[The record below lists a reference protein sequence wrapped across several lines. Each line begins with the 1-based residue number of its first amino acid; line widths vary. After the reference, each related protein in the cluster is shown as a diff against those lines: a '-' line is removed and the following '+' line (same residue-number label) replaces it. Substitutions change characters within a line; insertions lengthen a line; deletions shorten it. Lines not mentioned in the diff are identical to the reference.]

1 MRTLQPER
9 MCSIPFVLH
18 CIGIE
23 PDFHVGSK
31 GYDCFEWV
39 TSLEKRLQKFNPIMC
54 KVFNAYYINDVPSTI
69 LATELVTG
77 ENVLLL
83 RFSRMRKE
91 LKRSASAYNGVAV
104 AELRRS
110 FIRWGLMTFEKKR
123 IEKIALDHPYRC

>member
-1 MRTLQPER
+1 M
-9 MCSIPFVLH
+9 
-18 CIGIE
+18 
-23 PDFHVGSK
+23 
-31 GYDCFEWV
+31 
-39 TSLEKRLQKFNPIMC
+39 QKFNPIMC

-104 AELRRS
+104 ADLRRS